1 MTEQTAK
8 QYCGSAAVKSLF
20 LYWLLCTKELDGDA
34 QSMLGNLARGML
46 KEKKSRSNFVERQH
60 IYTVVNRCYIFF
72 TYLYQI
78 LILKEIF
85 STGRFYGFLINK
97 YNMVC
102 MI

>member
-46 KEKKSRSNFVERQH
+46 KEKKVG
-60 IYTVVNRCYIFF
+60 
-72 TYLYQI
+72 QI
-78 LILKEIF
+78 LLNVN
-85 STGRFYGFLINK
+85 TYTQ
-97 YNMVC
+97 
-102 MI
+102 